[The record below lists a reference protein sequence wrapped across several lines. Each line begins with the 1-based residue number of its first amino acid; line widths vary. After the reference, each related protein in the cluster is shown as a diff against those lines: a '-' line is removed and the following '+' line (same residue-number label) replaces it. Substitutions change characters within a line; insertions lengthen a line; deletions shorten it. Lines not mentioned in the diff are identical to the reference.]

1 MYIGAYLCL
10 TGLFYWAGALW
21 LARRNLRLR
30 WYAAGTWTA
39 SLVAL
44 IVFEILS
51 IWAGLVP
58 YRGAGSF
65 SYPGDYL
72 AHGLTGWLIMLLLPA
87 GFLAP
92 LLVAAW
98 AVRRT

>member
-1 MYIGAYLCL
+1 MYIGVYLCL
-10 TGLFYWAGALW
+10 TGIFYWAGAWW
-21 LARRNLRLR
+21 LTRRRLR
-30 WYAAGTWTA
+30 PRGYAAGAWAA
-39 SLVAL
+39 SLIMLVL
-44 IVFEILS
+44 FEILS

-72 AHGLTGWLIMLLLPA
+72 AFGFAGWLIMLLLPA

-92 LLVAAW
+92 LLIAAW
-98 AVRRT
+98 SARRA